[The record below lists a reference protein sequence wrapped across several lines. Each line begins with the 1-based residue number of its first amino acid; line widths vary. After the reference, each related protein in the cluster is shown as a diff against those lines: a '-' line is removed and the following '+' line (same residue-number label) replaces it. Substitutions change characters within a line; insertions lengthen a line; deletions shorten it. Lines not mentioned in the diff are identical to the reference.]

1 MHEVSVANS
10 IIDIIQS
17 AIPKE
22 SKGYVSSVLI
32 KVGALSSIE
41 VDALQFAFDIVKAR
55 TLLSKAVLKMEMVE
69 GKAQCSQCSCEFTM
83 NSYATPCPDC
93 DSYLVKITQGK
104 EMKVISFE
112 LEDEG

>member
-22 SKGYVSSVLI
+22 SNGYVCSVLI

-55 TLLSKAVLKMEMVE
+55 TLLAKAVLKMEIVE
-69 GKAQCSQCSCEFTM
+69 GKGQCTQCGCEFSM
-83 NSYATPCPDC
+83 NSYAIPCPDC
-93 DSYLVKITQGK
+93 DSYLIKIIQGK

-112 LEDEG
+112 LED

>member
-1 MHEVSVANS
+1 
-10 IIDIIQS
+10 
-17 AIPKE
+17 
-22 SKGYVSSVLI
+22 
-32 KVGALSSIE
+32 
-41 VDALQFAFDIVKAR
+41 
-55 TLLSKAVLKMEMVE
+55 MEMVE